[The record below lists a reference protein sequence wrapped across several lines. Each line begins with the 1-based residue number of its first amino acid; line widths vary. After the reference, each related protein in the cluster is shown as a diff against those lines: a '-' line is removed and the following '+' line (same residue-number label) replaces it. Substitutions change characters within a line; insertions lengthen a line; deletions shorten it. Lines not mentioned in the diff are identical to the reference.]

1 MKAVHYDKV
10 KKELATVEIEKPV
23 PGPDEALVKV
33 AAVGICGSDL
43 ELVKSDILRDG
54 YIMGHEVSGVIES
67 LGGNI
72 KGFSV
77 GDRIVTR
84 PVGCG
89 SCAVC
94 RIGLTHLCLQ
104 KISIGTGSLPG
115 GYAEYVKVPSVML
128 MKIPDGVGLVAAAL
142 VDTLAVPAHGLSRV
156 GLSRKTA
163 KDIGVCIL
171 GAGPIGISAL
181 MMIKDIG
188 AKKIMAVDMNKE
200 RTALALSFGA
210 DEVISPRDDGYYDK
224 VREFFSGIGP
234 DAIFECTGRVEATG
248 DALNLA
254 RPGGMV
260 CNMGICFEPMSLN
273 LLSLTMREI
282 TVIPSFSSLPE
293 DNEAAMDF
301 IAKNTDLVE
310 GMISDKTDI
319 SGLPE
324 IFTRLLRGEIKGKV
338 VVEFE

>member
-1 MKAVHYDKV
+1 MKAVHYDKG
-10 KKELATVEIEKPV
+10 KKSLALVEIEKPV

-54 YIMGHEVSGVIES
+54 YIMGHEVSGVIED

-72 KGFSV
+72 KGFSK

-94 RIGLTHLCLQ
+94 KIGHLHLCLQ

-128 MKIPDGVGLVAAAL
+128 MGIPDGVGLVAASL
-142 VDTLAVPAHGLSRV
+142 VDTFAVPAHGLSRV
-156 GLSRKTA
+156 GLNRKTA
-163 KDIGVCIL
+163 KDTEVCIL
-171 GAGPIGISAL
+171 GAGPIGMATL

-188 AKKIMAVDMNKE
+188 PKKIMAVDMNEE

-210 DEVISPRDDGYYDK
+210 DEAISPKDEGYYEK
-224 VREFFSGIGP
+224 VREFFSGMGP
-234 DAIFECTGRVEATG
+234 DIIFECTGRVEAMG
-248 DALNLA
+248 DSINLA
-254 RPGGMV
+254 RPGGMI

-282 TVIPSFSSLPE
+282 TVAPSFSSLPE
-293 DNEAAMDF
+293 DNEAAMVF
-301 IAKNTDLVE
+301 IGENTDLVE
-310 GMISDKTDI
+310 RMISNTTDI
-319 SGLPE
+319 SGVPE
-324 IFTRLLRGEIKGKV
+324 IFGRLLRGEIKGKV
-338 VVEFE
+338 VIKF

>member
-1 MKAVHYDKV
+1 MKAVHYDKT
-10 KKELATVEIEKPV
+10 KKSLATVEIEKPV
-23 PGPDEALVKV
+23 PGPDEALVRV

-54 YIMGHEVSGVIES
+54 YIMGHEVSGVIED

-72 KGFSV
+72 KGFST

-94 RIGLTHLCLQ
+94 RIGQTHLCLQ

-115 GYAEYVKVPSVML
+115 GYAEYVKVPSAML
-128 MKIPDGVGLVAAAL
+128 MRVPDGIGLIAASL
-142 VDTLAVPAHGLSRV
+142 VDTFAVPAHGLRRA
-156 GLSRKTA
+156 GLNKNTA

-171 GAGPIGISAL
+171 GAGPIGIATL

-188 AKKIMAVDMNKE
+188 AKKIMAVDMNEE
-200 RTALALSFGA
+200 RTKLALSFGA
-210 DEVISPRDDGYYDK
+210 DEAISPKDEGYYEK
-224 VREFFSGIGP
+224 VREFFSGTGP
-234 DAIFECTGRVEATG
+234 DVIFECTGRVEAMG
-248 DALNLA
+248 DAINLA
-254 RPGGMV
+254 RPGGKV

-273 LLSLTMREI
+273 LISLTMREI
-282 TVIPSFSSLPE
+282 TVVPSFSSLPE

-301 IAKNTDLVE
+301 IGENPDLVE
-310 GMISDKTDI
+310 GMISNRTKI
-319 SGLPE
+319 SGVPE
-324 IFTRLLRGEIKGKV
+324 IFGRLLKGEIKGKV
-338 VVEFE
+338 VIEF